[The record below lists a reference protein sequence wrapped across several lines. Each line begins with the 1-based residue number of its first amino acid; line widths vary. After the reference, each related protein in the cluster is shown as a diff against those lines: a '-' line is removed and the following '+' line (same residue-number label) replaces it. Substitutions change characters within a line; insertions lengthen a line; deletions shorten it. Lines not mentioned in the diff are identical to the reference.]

1 MAAHLP
7 VGRFRRYAATLA
19 AYALPAAVT
28 WLLIGALLNAP
39 PIAQGA
45 AIALILYGLLYGI
58 AEVADVS
65 GLWVPGLRWQVPPAL
80 VTKRSSGRI
89 LVVWGGLLGPGFATR
104 NPYAG
109 FAALLLGI
117 ATFGSVKIGAAV
129 AIAVGVAH
137 GTARALALLR
147 DAREVDHLDYL
158 QSVLRSLYWRRF
170 DGLMLLLLAGLS
182 LAGLAIR

>member
-1 MAAHLP
+1 LAAHLP

-19 AYALPAAVT
+19 AYVLPAAIT
-28 WLLIGALLNAP
+28 WLLIGAILNAA

-45 AIALILYGLLYGI
+45 AIALILYGLFYGF

-65 GLWVPGLRWQVPPAL
+65 GLWVPGMRWQVPGAF
-80 VTKRSSGRI
+80 VTKRSSWRI
-89 LVVWGGLLGPGFATR
+89 RLIWGGLLGPGFATR

-109 FAALLLGI
+109 FTALLLGV
-117 ATFGSVKIGAAV
+117 ATLGSVKIGAAV
-129 AIAVGVAH
+129 AVAVGVAH
-137 GTARALALLR
+137 AGARALALLR
-147 DAREVDHLDYL
+147 DTKEIEHLDYL

-182 LAGLAIR
+182 LAGLLLR

>member
-28 WLLIGALLNAP
+28 WLLIGALVNVP
-39 PIAQGA
+39 PIARGA
-45 AIALILYGLLYGI
+45 AIALVLYGLFYGI
-58 AEVADVS
+58 AEVADVN
-65 GLWVPGLRWQVPPAL
+65 GLWVPGTRWQVPPAF
-80 VTKRSSGRI
+80 VTKKSSRRI
-89 LVVWGGLLGPGFATR
+89 LAVWGGLLGPGLATR

-109 FAALLLGI
+109 FTALLIGL
-117 ATFGSVKIGAAV
+117 ATFGSIKIGAAL

-137 GTARALALLR
+137 GTARGLALLR
-147 DAREVDHLDYL
+147 DAREIDHLDYL
-158 QSVLRSLYWRRF
+158 QSVLRSLYWRRV

-182 LAGLAIR
+182 VAGLVVR

>member
-1 MAAHLP
+1 M
-7 VGRFRRYAATLA
+7 
-19 AYALPAAVT
+19 
-28 WLLIGALLNAP
+28 
-39 PIAQGA
+39 
-45 AIALILYGLLYGI
+45 
-58 AEVADVS
+58 
-65 GLWVPGLRWQVPPAL
+65 
-80 VTKRSSGRI
+80 
-89 LVVWGGLLGPGFATR
+89 VWGGLLGPGFATR

-129 AIAVGVAH
+129 AVAVGVAH

-170 DGLMLLLLAGLS
+170 DGMMLLLLAGLS
-182 LAGLAIR
+182 LAGLVIR

>member
-7 VGRFRRYAATLA
+7 VGRFRRYAALLA
-19 AYALPAAVT
+19 AYAIPAAVT
-28 WLLIGALLNAP
+28 WLFVGAILNAA
-39 PIAQGA
+39 PIAEVAG
-45 AIALILYGLLYGI
+45 IALILYGLFYGI
-58 AEVADVS
+58 AEMADVG
-65 GLWVPGLRWQVPPAL
+65 GLWVPGIRWQVPPAF

-117 ATFGSVKIGAAV
+117 ATFGSVKIGAALAV
-129 AIAVGVAH
+129 TVGVAH

-147 DAREVDHLDYL
+147 DATNISHLDYL

-170 DGLMLLLLAGLS
+170 DGWMLLLLAGLS
-182 LAGLAIR
+182 LAGIVVR